1 MCTASPTGW
10 TKTAMS
16 PRRRLRLPEFDDLS
30 IDMSPMIDLVF
41 LLLIFFMTSSTIITY
56 LKDKSVSLPVAADAR
71 VPKLITPRV
80 VVNVYPDGSLADER
94 GRAMNEATLRA
105 YLQDAAVNEPDVRLL
120 VRPDRSV
127 AHASVQQLLREARKA
142 GIYDIIFAAYTSDL

>member
-1 MCTASPTGW
+1 MCTVSPTGW
-10 TKTAMS
+10 TKLAMS

-56 LKDKSVSLPVAADAR
+56 LKDKAVSLPVATDAR

-80 VVNVYPDGSLADER
+80 VVNVYPDGAFADER
-94 GRAMNEATLRA
+94 GRALNQTSLRA
-105 YLQDAAVNEPDVRLL
+105 YLNQAATKEPDVRLL

-127 AHASVQQLLREARKA
+127 AHASVQALLKEARGA
-142 GIYDIIFAAYTSDL
+142 GIHDIIFAAYTSDL

>member
-1 MCTASPTGW
+1 
-10 TKTAMS
+10 
-16 PRRRLRLPEFDDLS
+16 
-30 IDMSPMIDLVF
+30 MSPMIDLVF

>member
-1 MCTASPTGW
+1 
-10 TKTAMS
+10 
-16 PRRRLRLPEFDDLS
+16 
-30 IDMSPMIDLVF
+30 MSPMIDLVF

-80 VVNVYPDGSLADER
+80 VVNVYPDGALADER
-94 GRAMNEATLRA
+94 GRALNESTLRA
-105 YLQDAAVNEPDVRLL
+105 YLQAATAKEPDVRLL

-127 AHASVQQLLREARKA
+127 AHASVQTLLQEARKA
-142 GIYDIIFAAYTSDL
+142 GIHDVIFATYTSEL

>member
-1 MCTASPTGW
+1 
-10 TKTAMS
+10 MS